1 MIKRRC
7 PICKHPG
14 YDKGRAFDGRRAY
27 RCHNCGN
34 VWTEGLQG
42 RERKYSSQIVGY
54 QFKDDQCRPKDI
66 PVNIFDI

>member
-34 VWTEGLQG
+34 VWTEGLQ
-42 RERKYSSQIVGY
+42 
-54 QFKDDQCRPKDI
+54 
-66 PVNIFDI
+66 